1 MQQMGDTITKVNAT
15 LDDMKGDV
23 QHAVVAVGDT
33 MGNANALIL
42 GVTPD
47 VQRMVASGATLASN
61 ASDIAEG
68 IRNGKGLVGKLMT
81 DDELY
86 RRATAIAQQTE
97 ETATNAKQVL
107 ALAKATL
114 ESFQGNDGPVQ
125 GMTASV
131 KQTMD
136 GARAAMTGLAE
147 NMDAMKHNFLLR
159 GYFNGRGYFDL
170 ADLSPA
176 AYRQGS
182 LTKGSDRQVTRVWLH
197 SDRLFA
203 VEPALAGDEGLTDA
217 GQAHVDAAMAP
228 FLEHVASGIL
238 MVEGY
243 AQQGP
248 LEARY
253 LRSRARASAV
263 RDYLIGKFQIDPQAS
278 GAMPLGAESP
288 GSPGG
293 VPWDGVALAVI
304 LPKNTLTP
312 RK

>member
-1 MQQMGDTITKVNAT
+1 MA
-15 LDDMKGDV
+15 
-23 QHAVVAVGDT
+23 
-33 MGNANALIL
+33 
-42 GVTPD
+42 
-47 VQRMVASGATLASN
+47 ASGARLSGN
-61 ASDIAEG
+61 ASDIVEG

-86 RRATAIAQQTE
+86 NRATAIAQQTE

-114 ESFQGNDGPVQ
+114 ESFQSKDGAVQ

-131 KQTMD
+131 KETMD

-182 LTKGSDRQVTRVWLH
+182 LTKGSDRQVTRVWLQ
-197 SDRLFA
+197 SGVLFA
-203 VEPALAGDEGLTDA
+203 VESALAEDEELTDG
-217 GQAHVDAAMAP
+217 GQARVDAAIAP
-228 FLEHVASGIL
+228 FLEHIGAGIL

-248 LEARY
+248 IEARY

-263 RDYLIGKFQIDPQAS
+263 RNYLIGKFQLDPQAS
-278 GAMPLGAESP
+278 GAMPLGADSP
-288 GSPGG
+288 GSPGNL
-293 VPWDGVALAVI
+293 PWDGVALAVI
-304 LPKNTLTP
+304 LPKSTLKP

>member
-1 MQQMGDTITKVNAT
+1 
-15 LDDMKGDV
+15 
-23 QHAVVAVGDT
+23 
-33 MGNANALIL
+33 
-42 GVTPD
+42 
-47 VQRMVASGATLASN
+47 
-61 ASDIAEG
+61 
-68 IRNGKGLVGKLMT
+68 MT

-107 ALAKATL
+107 AIAKTTL
-114 ESFQGNDGPVQ
+114 ESFQSKDGPVQ
-125 GMTASV
+125 GMTANV

-136 GARAAMTGLAE
+136 GARVAMTGLAE

-159 GYFNGRGYFDL
+159 GYFKGRGYFDL

-182 LTKGSDRQVTRVWLH
+182 LTKGSDRQMTRVWLP

-203 VEPALAGDEGLTDA
+203 VEPDLAGDERLTDA
-217 GQAHVDAAMAP
+217 GKAHVDAAMAP

-248 LEARY
+248 LEAQ
-253 LRSRARASAV
+253 LSAV
-263 RDYLIGKFQIDPQAS
+263 TCPRLGRAGLPHRQISARPTGERRDAAGGRVARQPGRRAVGRRGSCRDPTQEHADAPQIGWAARRERS
-278 GAMPLGAESP
+278 A
-288 GSPGG
+288 
-293 VPWDGVALAVI
+293 
-304 LPKNTLTP
+304 
-312 RK
+312 